1 MLSYDDQMRTRS
13 QSLTDPAAID
23 ALNHPIRRQVLEA
36 LREPDSAASVARQ
49 IGQTRQKVNYH
60 LKELARSSLVEEV
73 GERRKGHLIE
83 KLFQTV
89 AGSFLVSPQL
99 AIDDE
104 ARQRALNDQISL
116 QHLVNLGSQLS
127 QDAMGLLDRAAFDS
141 EEIPSASV
149 ETEIHFQD
157 EATRSAFMEEYLQ
170 MLGPL
175 LTKYGSKQGRRFKTV
190 LATYPDPE
198 ED

>member
-1 MLSYDDQMRTRS
+1 MRARA
-13 QSLTDPAAID
+13 QSLSDPAAVD
-23 ALNHPIRRQVLEA
+23 ALNHPIRRQVLA
-36 LREPDSAASVARQ
+36 SLREPDSAANVARH
-49 IGQTRQKVNYH
+49 IGETRQKVNYH
-60 LKELARSSLVEEV
+60 IKELARSGLVQET

-83 KLFQTV
+83 KLYQTV

-99 AIDDE
+99 AIDDT

-116 QHLVNLGSQLS
+116 RHLVNLGTQLS
-127 QDAMGLLDRAAFDS
+127 QDAMGLLDRAAFDL

-149 ETEIHFQD
+149 ETEIHFAD
-157 EATRSAFMEEYLQ
+157 EVARSAFMEEYLQ

-175 LTKYGSKQGRRFKTV
+175 LTKYGNKDGRRFKTL

-198 ED
+198 EN